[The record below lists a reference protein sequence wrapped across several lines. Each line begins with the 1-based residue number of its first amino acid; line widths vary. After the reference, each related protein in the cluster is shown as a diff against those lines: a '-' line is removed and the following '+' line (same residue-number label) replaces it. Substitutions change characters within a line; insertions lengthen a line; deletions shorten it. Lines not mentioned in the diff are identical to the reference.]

1 MDILLN
7 YIFIGFSFTF
17 IVDFVLNL
25 ESVKNHP
32 KMKDK
37 NWGWN
42 ERIFA
47 ILAWPIALI
56 IFVISFIKSYFRK

>member
-7 YIFIGFSFTF
+7 YIFIGFSFVF

-25 ESVKNHP
+25 ESIKKHP
-32 KMKDK
+32 KMKDYI
-37 NWGWN
+37 WGWN

-47 ILAWPIALI
+47 MLAWPIAILI
-56 IFVISFIKSYFRK
+56 FLISFIKTYFK